1 MRVSCGR
8 CRCVA
13 AAIAIVEAR
22 LTARAALGAAVIF
35 GGSRVLSSLGATLGS
50 LWKDACNTGPLTS
63 LAACAFSRAFDLLA
77 LVLVARVSLR
87 EWHYYRYYS
96 RTFRARHS
104 IQASRDCRHSPK
116 VWLLAILDTL
126 STSAELLL

>member
-1 MRVSCGR
+1 M
-8 CRCVA
+8 
-13 AAIAIVEAR
+13 IV
-22 LTARAALGAAVIF
+22 
-35 GGSRVLSSLGATLGS
+35 GGSRVLSSLGATLCS

-77 LVLVARVSLR
+77 PVLVARLSHG
-87 EWHYYRYYS
+87 EEHCYHCYPP
-96 RTFRARHS
+96 TFRARHS

-116 VWLLAILDTL
+116 VWLLAILETL